1 VETIKV
7 SFGAAPKL
15 GVEFRAAATSL
26 EPSYLVKGS
35 SAAGAVLRLAELEA
49 WKLSFR

>member
-26 EPSYLVKGS
+26 MPSQ
-35 SAAGAVLRLAELEA
+35 RLAAPQRVLPVAADERTYA
-49 WKLSFR
+49 A